1 MSEGVQTCALPIL
14 SDPAAVAA
22 MGLDAPRLLDR
33 GAPEKVIY
41 SLLLYERGRDRNH
54 LRLQADN
61 FDGPFDVN
69 EGTKLDLGSTAKL
82 RTLVSYLQIIATLYE
97 GLRDQ
102 PEAVL
107 QATAAE
113 GDALSRWVAGAL
125 LEDGSRDL
133 PALLATAMQRRYS
146 ANPNERFFT
155 GGGVHRFVNLDRTST
170 RLNSSH

>member
-1 MSEGVQTCALPIL
+1 
-14 SDPAAVAA
+14 

-33 GAPEKVIY
+33 GGPEKVIY

-69 EGTKLDLGSTAKL
+69 EGTKLDLGSTEKL

-113 GDALSRWVAGAL
+113 GDALSRWGAEL
-125 LEDGSRDL
+125 GRA
-133 PALLATAMQRRYS
+133 PGR
-146 ANPNERFFT
+146 ER
-155 GGGVHRFVNLDRTST
+155 GCGEG
-170 RLNSSH
+170 

>member
-1 MSEGVQTCALPIL
+1 
-14 SDPAAVAA
+14 

-69 EGTKLDLGSTAKL
+69 EGTKLDLGSPATL

-97 GLRDQ
+97 GLRAH
-102 PEAVL
+102 PAEVL
-107 QATAAE
+107 QATAAA
-113 GDALSRWVAGAL
+113 DAALSRWVAGAL
-125 LEDGSRDL
+125 LEVAGRDI
-133 PALLATAMQRRYS
+133 PALLESGRA
-146 ANPNERFFT
+146 
-155 GGGVHRFVNLDRTST
+155 
-170 RLNSSH
+170 